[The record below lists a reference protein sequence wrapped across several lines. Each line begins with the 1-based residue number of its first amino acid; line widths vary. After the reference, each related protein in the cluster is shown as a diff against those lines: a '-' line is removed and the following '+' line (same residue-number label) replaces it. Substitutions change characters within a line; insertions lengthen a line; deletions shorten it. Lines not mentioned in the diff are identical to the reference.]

1 MSQAKTLQQE
11 LDSTSTPAANHKAA
25 ADTAQKQVRG
35 LQSQVGTLQKQ
46 VGGLEAELAEL
57 QDQVMQS

>member
-1 MSQAKTLQQE
+1 M
-11 LDSTSTPAANHKAA
+11 STPATNHKAA

-46 VGGLEAELAEL
+46 EGSLEAELAEL